1 MISSL
6 FIKSMFRSAGV
17 AGSAGRAVSDDRM
30 PMPMPSDAITNHNP
44 NITIRP
50 CGHDDDDV
58 LLYDR
63 RPTLEIDI
71 KESYE

>member
-50 CGHDDDDV
+50 W
-58 LLYDR
+58 
-63 RPTLEIDI
+63 P
-71 KESYE
+71 